1 MLGPGAGQIARSMP
15 RCVLRSSM
23 DFTIIVS
30 LMLIA
35 SGLFRLFLIRSGK
48 LPVGFGYQQYFP
60 YIFIVTGLVLIS
72 ITLFE

>member
-1 MLGPGAGQIARSMP
+1 
-15 RCVLRSSM
+15 M